1 MYNLFL
7 IKDLRTQEYNT
18 LREKD
23 ENKFYDLVDFFD
35 KTDEK
40 GESIFNFEDILFLL
54 KNRYCNT
61 SFGAK
66 DYNNQLLIKL
76 KLKRL

>member
-1 MYNLFL
+1 MKSVKLTGNGVYNLFL

-35 KTDEK
+35 KTNEK
-40 GESIFNFEDILFLL
+40 GEPIFMRLNVEEEVEFL
-54 KNRYCNT
+54 KNIM
-61 SFGAK
+61 SK
-66 DYNNQLLIKL
+66 
-76 KLKRL
+76 